1 MKMLKSKGPKIDP
14 CGIPVIMS
22 YQELKEQPILVLCL
36 RLFRWSKILFKLILS
51 RPDASKR

>member
-1 MKMLKSKGPKIDP
+1 MLKSKGPKTDP
-14 CGIPVIMS
+14 CGIPVVIS